1 MKIGFRLGFHFIRS
15 LCIGTFFMGIFMAI
29 FMEGILPLIG
39 ISKENKDTEALI
51 VFCLFVCTLILGAIL
66 YGWHIGK
73 PLFRI
78 ISWINH
84 LAEGSY
90 VTPESTKQMYNKKTG
105 KLKGPYR
112 LYKDV
117 FLNIEHL
124 TNRLREIENERE
136 QLEKM
141 KREWMAGISHD
152 LKTPLTYITGY
163 SALMLSSDHE
173 WSEEEKEKFLQEI
186 QQKGDHM
193 KELIED
199 LNLSFRLHDSQIP
212 LKKEEINIIEFTRRM
227 IADMT
232 NDPRSE
238 HYHFSFHADKTNI
251 IIPIDTK
258 LLHRSL
264 QNLFM
269 NAVLH
274 NPVETKI
281 HTSILLKDTVHIIIE
296 DTGVGMDEMTVQN
309 LFKQYYRGTTT
320 NVSNEGT
327 GLGMAIAQKIIT
339 AHGGTI
345 QVNSEIEK
353 GTTIHITLPTL

>member
-15 LCIGTFFMGIFMAI
+15 LCIGTFFMSIFMAI

-39 ISKENKDTEALI
+39 IGKDDKDTEALI
-51 VFCLFVCTLILGAIL
+51 VFSLFICTLLIGAIV
-66 YGWHIGK
+66 YGWHISK
-73 PLFRI
+73 PLFRM
-78 ISWINH
+78 ISWINQ

-90 VTPESTKQMYNKKTG
+90 VTSANTKQMYKKKTR

-117 FLNIEHL
+117 FLNIEQL
-124 TNRLREIENERE
+124 TNRLREIETERE

-163 SALMLSSDHE
+163 SALMLSPDHT
-173 WSEEEKEKFLQEI
+173 WSHEEKEKFLQEI

-199 LNLSFRLHDSQIP
+199 LNLSFRLQDSQIP
-212 LKKEEINIIEFTRRM
+212 LRKEEINIVEFTRRL
-227 IADMT
+227 IADIT
-232 NDPRSE
+232 NDPRSQ
-238 HYHFSFHADKTNI
+238 HYHFSFESINTNI
-251 IIPIDTK
+251 MIPIDTK
-258 LLHRSL
+258 LFHRSL

-269 NAVLH
+269 NAILH
-274 NPVETKI
+274 NPPETKI
-281 HTSILLKDTVHIIIE
+281 HTSILLQEDIHIIIE
-296 DTGVGMDEMTVQN
+296 DTGAGMDELTVQN
-309 LFKQYYRGTTT
+309 LFKQYYRGTNT
-320 NVSNEGT
+320 NASNEGT
-327 GLGMAIAQKIIT
+327 GLGMTIAHKIIT

-345 QVNSEIEK
+345 RVTSKI
-353 GTTIHITLPTL
+353 GTGSKIHIILSNR

>member
-1 MKIGFRLGFHFIRS
+1 MKIGFRLGFHFILS
-15 LCIGTFFMGIFMAI
+15 LVIGTFFMGIVMAVLI
-29 FMEGILPLIG
+29 EVILPLIG
-39 ISKENKDTEALI
+39 INTDNKDTEALI
-51 VFCLFVCTLILGAIL
+51 VFSLFICTLILGAII
-66 YGWHIGK
+66 YGWYIGK
-73 PLFRI
+73 PLFRM
-78 ISWINH
+78 ISWIHH
-84 LAEGSY
+84 LADGSY
-90 VTPESTKQMYNKKTG
+90 TAPENTKQMYSKKTG
-105 KLKGPYR
+105 RLKGPYR

-124 TNRLREIENERE
+124 TNRLREIETERE

-163 SALMLSSDHE
+163 SALMLSPDHE
-173 WSEEEKEKFLQEI
+173 WSQEEKEKFLQEI

-199 LNLSFRLHDSQIP
+199 LNLSFRLQDSQIP
-212 LKKEEINIIEFTRRM
+212 LRTEEINIVEFTRRI
-227 IADMT
+227 IANIT

-238 HYHFSFHADKTNI
+238 HYYFSFQSDETKI
-251 IIPIDTK
+251 MIPIDTK

-264 QNLFM
+264 QNLFI

-274 NPVETKI
+274 NHEGTKI
-281 HTSILLKDTVHIIIE
+281 HTTISLEDDIHIIIE
-296 DTGVGMDEMTVQN
+296 DTGAGMDEMTVQN

-320 NVSNEGT
+320 NVSSEGT
-327 GLGMAIAQKIIT
+327 GLGMAIAHKIIT

-345 QVNSEIEK
+345 HVYSEIEK

>member
-1 MKIGFRLGFHFIRS
+1 
-15 LCIGTFFMGIFMAI
+15 
-29 FMEGILPLIG
+29 MEGILPLIG
-39 ISKENKDTEALI
+39 INKDNKDTEALI

-73 PLFRI
+73 PLFRM
-78 ISWINH
+78 ISWINQ

-90 VTPESTKQMYNKKTG
+90 VIPESTKQMYKKKTG

-163 SALMLSSDHE
+163 SALMLSPDHT
-173 WSEEEKEKFLQEI
+173 WSQEEKEKFLQEI
-186 QQKGDHM
+186 QQKGNHM

-199 LNLSFRLHDSQIP
+199 LNLSFRLQDSQIP
-212 LKKEEINIIEFTRRM
+212 LKKEEVNIVEFTRRL
-227 IADMT
+227 IADIT
-232 NDPRSE
+232 NDPRSQ
-238 HYHFSFHADKTNI
+238 HYHFSFQADETNI

-258 LLHRSL
+258 LFHRSL

-269 NAVLH
+269 NAILH
-274 NPVETKI
+274 NPAETKI
-281 HTSILLKDTVHIIIE
+281 HTSILLQEDIHITIE
-296 DTGVGMDEMTVQN
+296 DTGAGMDELTVQN

-320 NVSNEGT
+320 NVSSEGT
-327 GLGMAIAQKIIT
+327 GLGMTIAHKIIT
-339 AHGGTI
+339 AHSGTI
-345 QVNSEIEK
+345 HVTSEIGK
-353 GTTIHITLPTL
+353 GSKIHIILSNR